1 MDDSWF
7 SSRSMCLGQEHQ
19 PSEALERAFSK
30 MVPRAFGDAT
40 SLLGS
45 FWLSSFDTPPL
56 SQLHVLYRVQFSRL
70 RLADLSTR
78 NQLPRSN
85 LLPKAPC
92 FRHDCSRP
100 WNGYLD
106 FARGC
111 FSVKYF
117 HLHHSSTVA
126 SNIVWQSPCLRAD
139 DFYSALSAAFSE
151 WLLSWLSFCD
161 V

>member
-1 MDDSWF
+1 VVLIEMIPLARDGD
-7 SSRSMCLGQEHQ
+7 
-19 PSEALERAFSK
+19 
-30 MVPRAFGDAT
+30 GDAT

-45 FWLSSFDTPPL
+45 FWPSSFDTSPL

-78 NQLPRSN
+78 NQLSRSN
-85 LLPKAPC
+85 LLPKAPW
-92 FRHDCSRP
+92 FRHGCSRP
-100 WNGYLD
+100 WKRYLD

-126 SNIVWQSPCLRAD
+126 SNIV
-139 DFYSALSAAFSE
+139 
-151 WLLSWLSFCD
+151 
-161 V
+161 